1 MTVARSIL
9 GLLACAI
16 TSAHAA
22 ITADF
27 PTLPDDSWYRVE
39 IIVFER
45 VADPPPSAE
54 VLVLHSRRVLPLDAI
69 AFDDDTSRAA
79 AYPLDADT
87 RALPT
92 VYVVAQSRNAPIAP
106 GPIGEPTP
114 ADRAAKAIT
123 DYESQLQARSYRPE
137 PSNTYLLAGED
148 GRLQRS
154 GAYRVLLHRAWIQP
168 VPDRDRLQPMLI
180 QIGEHAGG
188 WRIEGYLGVTRG
200 RYLHMDTQ
208 LWYAVNSTTPAVAFH
223 TALGSPTASGGAAAQ
238 EDGGPGYMEMHE
250 QRRMRSGELHYLDHP
265 KFGVLARVDP
275 VQPPDSL
282 VGELSRLA
290 ALAGQPMPAPIPAA
304 TQ

>member
-1 MTVARSIL
+1 MNVARF
-9 GLLACAI
+9 LLASFACAA
-16 TSAHAA
+16 SLAHAA

-27 PTLPDDSWYRVE
+27 PTLPNDSWYRVE

-45 VADPPPSAE
+45 VADPPPSEE
-54 VLVLHSRRVLPLDAI
+54 VLVLHGRRALPLEAI

-79 AYPLDADT
+79 AYPLDAAT

-92 VYVVAQSRNAPIAP
+92 VYVVAQAPNAPAAAAP
-106 GPIGEPTP
+106 VGEPSP
-114 ADRAAKAIT
+114 ADRAAKAIA
-123 DYESQLQARSYRPE
+123 DYQGQLQARSYRPE

-148 GRLQRS
+148 SRLQHS

-180 QIGEHAGG
+180 QIGERAGG
-188 WRIEGYLGVTRG
+188 WRIEGYLGITRG

-208 LWYAVNSTTPAVAFH
+208 LWYAANPTAPAVAAQRNAFATP
-223 TALGSPTASGGAAAQ
+223 TALGGAGA
-238 EDGGPGYMEMHE
+238 DLGPGYMEMRE

-282 VGELSRLA
+282 VSELSRLA
-290 ALAGQPMPAPIPAA
+290 AMAGQPMPVAAPAA